1 LIVKRNFIVLLAA
14 AALTGFAPLA
24 SADTKIGVVD
34 VNRLAQQAPQARDLM
49 DKLKAEFTM
58 RKQDIDKKATQL
70 QQRQDK
76 LSKDAATMTELQKSA
91 AEKELRDGNRDL
103 SALKAAFD
111 DDLNA
116 RQQEVQ
122 VKVTSMLDEEV
133 STYAKAQGYDLIL
146 ADGVI
151 FASAAV
157 DLTPAIL
164 QAMLAR
170 KPAGAAPAAAP
181 AAGKPPAPA
190 KP

>member
-1 LIVKRNFIVLLAA
+1 MKRNFIVLLAA
-14 AALTGFAPLA
+14 ASMAGFASLA
-24 SADTKIGVVD
+24 SAETKIGVVD
-34 VNRLAQQAPQARDLM
+34 VNKLAQQAPQAKELM
-49 DKLKAEFTM
+49 DKLKAEFTT
-58 RKQDIDKKATQL
+58 RKKDIDTKSTAL
-70 QQRQDK
+70 QQRQEK

-122 VKVTSMLDEEV
+122 MKVTGMLDEEV
-133 STYAKAQGYDLIL
+133 SAYAKAQGYDLIL

-151 FASAAV
+151 FASSAV

-164 QAMLAR
+164 QSMLSR
-170 KPAGAAPAAAP
+170 KAGAAAPAAAP
-181 AAGKPPAPA
+181 AGGKAPAPA

>member
-14 AALTGFAPLA
+14 ATLTGFASLA
-24 SADTKIGVVD
+24 SAETKIGVVD
-34 VNRLAQQAPQARDLM
+34 VNKLAQQAPQAKDLM
-49 DKLKAEFTM
+49 DKLRAEFTA
-58 RKQDIDKKATQL
+58 RKQDIDKKAASL
-70 QQRQDK
+70 QKRQET
-76 LSKDAATMTELQKSA
+76 LSKDAATMTELGKAA

-103 SALKAAFD
+103 SAQKAAFD

-122 VKVTSMLDEEV
+122 AKITGMLDEEV
-133 STYAKAQGYDLIL
+133 STYAKAQGYDLVL
-146 ADGVI
+146 ADGVV

-164 QAMLAR
+164 QAMLSR
-170 KPAGAAPAAAP
+170 KSGSAAPAAAP
-181 AAGKPPAPA
+181 PAGKAPAPA